1 MKVYHGSLLKL
12 LEESRNNMFQ
22 INQNNLHLYCQEKS
36 AGWWNIYTMITAF
49 PSKKVST
56 IYIIPHYT
64 KNYPLPTPAIG
75 S

>member
-1 MKVYHGSLLKL
+1 
-12 LEESRNNMFQ
+12 MFQ

-56 IYIIPHYT
+56 ISIIPRYIRNFPKQT
-64 KNYPLPTPAIG
+64 PTIG